1 MAKINITGVAQ
12 GEGHYIVDIVLTKKE
27 KVEGELQDVAVAS
40 NRVTIFD
47 DAKPSQVKA
56 KIVEAAHEAIEKVR
70 EAKRKRATLEKVE
83 YPEIEE

>member
-1 MAKINITGVAQ
+1 MAKINITGVMQ
-12 GEGHYIVDIVLTKKE
+12 GDGQYIVDIVLTKKE
-27 KVEGELQDVAVAS
+27 EVEGKLEEVAFAS

-56 KIVEAAHEAIEKVR
+56 KIVKAAHEAIEKVR
-70 EAKRKRATLEKVE
+70 EAKRKRAKLEKEE